1 MICPTCK
8 TRFKPAVPWTKY
20 CTRKCGN
27 TARVRKHRKRNA
39 KVGNSHLAK
48 KLYKVVGRLSGDVY
62 AKSKTVRGA
71 RAQRRRVARQ
81 RFITESLLDIVNP
94 MGKVVL

>member
-1 MICPTCK
+1 M
-8 TRFKPAVPWTKY
+8 
-20 CTRKCGN
+20 
-27 TARVRKHRKRNA
+27 
-39 KVGNSHLAK
+39 AK